1 MSSSLRCPDG
11 TNTRG
16 QGCFAQPGPSCSRS
30 YLAQQKLVSKVREGA
45 KEDTLAGLNP
55 AAIQRQIQAL
65 TGELLA
71 TATSNAPATSRPPV
85 TSRAGRE
92 PAQQAAS

>member
-1 MSSSLRCPDG
+1 MLLLNKIWVLQSQM
-11 TNTRG
+11 TN
-16 QGCFAQPGPSCSRS
+16 
-30 YLAQQKLVSKVREGA
+30 YLLAQQKLVSKVREGA

-71 TATSNAPATSRPPV
+71 TATSKAAATSRPPV
-85 TSRAGRE
+85 TSRAERE